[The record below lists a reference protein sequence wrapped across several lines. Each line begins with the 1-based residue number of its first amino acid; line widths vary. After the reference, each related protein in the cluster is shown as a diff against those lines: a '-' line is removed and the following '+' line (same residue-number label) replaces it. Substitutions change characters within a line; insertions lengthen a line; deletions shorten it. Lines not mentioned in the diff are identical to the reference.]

1 MRAEKAWSHDAF
13 FDYVDRWM
21 NEDDTQAVADIKAQ
35 TGYDYTA
42 NWLRQRQT
50 VHYLE
55 GNVAQ
60 PSFIDDMWRA
70 FR

>member
-1 MRAEKAWSHDAF
+1 
-13 FDYVDRWM
+13 M

-35 TGYDYTA
+35 TGYDYTTD
-42 NWLRQRQT
+42 WLRQRQT

-55 GNVAQ
+55 GNVTQ